1 MNLVLIET
9 SGNQSYIF
17 GTNKLRENVGASEL
31 VYRAGTQM
39 VLDAVGE
46 KTIGG
51 PKNLWSDDPMELRQ
65 NLCNPSINRPITDP
79 EVNVEVIVATSGKAL
94 LLAKNR
100 DIGRRI
106 VRQVTMKLLESAPGV
121 DVCGVLSDDFDWETD
136 TLNAVN
142 KQVHDR
148 LEEVRSARPGPA
160 LRFLRLPV
168 VEDCRT
174 SGLPAAR
181 VHDEDEK
188 DKMPRSAVSIS
199 KWENRRAYR
208 IRMQKLPGISELRL
222 DFAEK
227 LDDLE
232 KDAEWL
238 AVVHADGN
246 GLGEI
251 FLNFGE
257 HTGCERAD
265 QNPDYVAKFR
275 RFSLALDVCTEK
287 AFLHALQR
295 MNARDDKVWFERLI
309 LPLVLG
315 GDDMTIVCDGK
326 CALQFTR
333 DFLDSFEN
341 QTGQPQ
347 RIFQDGSQLA
357 RHDLHDIVP
366 ELAKEALSRPRLS
379 ACAGVAIIKPHYPFS
394 AAYDLAEEL
403 IRSAKRVKSIVMN
416 PSKENGERSA
426 PWPCSALD
434 FHVLYDSAASELDE
448 IRGREV
454 NGQVRGK
461 LIKDDGRTRLYA
473 RPYVISTDLAGAL
486 GQDWARNHS
495 WENLTARVEAILQ
508 PDKNDKQ
515 RRALPNSQLH
525 DLRAGLFL
533 GREVANERY
542 RLISHRYE
550 DASIGV
556 FEEDGDGVL
565 FFEDRDN
572 KGDGFYATR
581 LLDAMDAS
589 NFWVRGESEHRE
601 ARK

>member
-31 VYRAGTQM
+31 VYRAGTQV
-39 VLDAVGE
+39 VLDTVAETTV
-46 KTIGG
+46 GG
-51 PKNLWSDDPMELRQ
+51 PKNLWSDDLQELRR
-65 NLCNPSINRPITDP
+65 NLCNPNLNCPISNPD
-79 EVNVEVIVATSGKAL
+79 VNVEVIVATSGKAL
-94 LLAKNR
+94 LFAKNR
-100 DIGRRI
+100 EIGRRI
-106 VRQVTMKLLESAPGV
+106 VRQVTMKLLESSPGV
-121 DVCGVLSDDFDWETD
+121 DVCGVVSDDFDWETD
-136 TLNAVN
+136 SLSEVN
-142 KQVHDR
+142 KRVHDR
-148 LEEVRSARPGPA
+148 LEEVRSSRPGPA

-199 KWENRRAYR
+199 KWESRRAYR
-208 IRMQKLPGISELRL
+208 KRMQKLPGISELRL

-238 AVVHADGN
+238 AVIHADGN

-257 HTGCERAD
+257 HAGCERAD
-265 QNPDYVAKFR
+265 QNRDYVAKFR

-287 AFLHALQR
+287 AFLQALQR
-295 MNARDDKVWFERLI
+295 MNARDANVWFKRLI

-315 GDDMTIVCDGK
+315 GDDMTIICDGA
-326 CALQFTR
+326 CALQFTH

-347 RIFQDGSQLA
+347 RIFKDGSELA
-357 RHDLHDIVP
+357 GHDLHGIIP
-366 ELAKEALSRPRLS
+366 ELAQEAAGRPHLS

-403 IRSAKRVKSIVMN
+403 IRSAKRVKNIVVN
-416 PSKENGERSA
+416 PDKHKGRRR

-434 FHVLYDSAASELDE
+434 FHALYDSRSSELDE
-448 IRGREV
+448 IRGRKV
-454 NGQVRGK
+454 KGRMLGK
-461 LIKDDGRTRLYA
+461 LVTADGARLYA
-473 RPYVISTDLAGAL
+473 RPYVVTTDLNGAT
-486 GQDWARNHS
+486 GEDWARDHS
-495 WENLTARVEAILQ
+495 WDKLAARVETILR

-533 GREVANERY
+533 GMGVANERY

-556 FEEDGDGVL
+556 FEEDADGVL
-565 FFEDRDN
+565 FFKDRDN
-572 KGDGFYATR
+572 RGDEFYSTR

-589 NFWVRGESEHRE
+589 NFWVRAESEHRE
-601 ARK
+601 AHK